1 MLNNHLYNLMK
12 ACVKKSQA
20 MWQYDKFQE
29 DSKDCE
35 QCQEIWNKLRAEDKV
50 HLASLKKHL
59 LDHME

>member
-1 MLNNHLYNLMK
+1 MK